1 MTDTIIGW
9 FEVTQYNDKIY
20 IPITNLVETTWLS
33 RFPRPTEITYD
44 QGEEFIGHDFKK
56 PLIEME
62 YGITPK
68 PSTLGNPT
76 SNAILE
82 RIYHVLGNLVRT
94 YNITKTMLMN
104 MTHGRA
110 FWMHQNL

>member
-1 MTDTIIGW
+1 M
-9 FEVTQYNDKIY
+9 
-20 IPITNLVETTWLS
+20 VETTWLS

-82 RIYHVLGNLVRT
+82 FIRQIIGNLVRAF
-94 YNITKTMLMN
+94 NITETYFN
-104 MTHGRA
+104 EDDPWWVI
-110 FWMHQNL
+110 WM